1 MKWPAKIKPGQTAK
15 SLVSSVDIAPS
26 FLKITGLKSPQSFE
40 GTSFFPILKDAQK
53 TSREYVYSEDHWH
66 DFEDHGRSVA
76 NQHGKLIHNTYPD
89 LPNTPSADAGR
100 SPTWTAIQRLRKEN
114 KLTPAQGRCLSK
126 PRAEFELYDLKN
138 DPFELAD
145 LASNEA
151 YEKTLLELKAV
162 LKAQFK
168 RTNDYLTSIRTPDEF
183 DRNTG
188 APDHSVRRRPRVS
201 KKKMFRTNGSY

>member
-76 NQHGKLIHNTYPD
+76 NQHWKLIHNTYPD

-100 SPTWTAIQRLRKEN
+100 SPTWTAIQKLRKEN
-114 KLTPAQGRCLSK
+114 KLTPAPRRCLNQ

-138 DPFELAD
+138 DPFELVD
-145 LASNEA
+145 LASDKAHERI
-151 YEKTLLELKAV
+151 LLELKAV

-168 RTNDYLTSIRTPDEF
+168 KTNDYLPSKRTSDEF
-183 DRNTG
+183 DRETG
-188 APDHSVRRRPRVS
+188 APDHSVRRRPRAS
-201 KKKMFRTNGSY
+201 KKKMFGTNGSY